1 MSRTRVVN
9 IKTVDIDKNNPDHV
23 YIGRANKNYEVTE
36 SKWANPFKVGEDG
49 TREQV
54 IQAYRE
60 WIKHQPELLN
70 SLEELRGKILF
81 CWCCPEACH
90 GHVLVE
96 LLEGKNELKI
106 HPAAELFPP
115 MTEAE
120 FLGLKED
127 IREHGQREDIV
138 VWQGQ
143 LIDGRHRLR
152 ACRELGIEPQ
162 VAELMD
168 ETDPWQ
174 YVVSHNLHRRHLTTA
189 QRAMVADKLASR
201 KQGEKKPDSGIPLSQ
216 PTQAEAAKLVNVSVD
231 SVKQARKI
239 RKTAK
244 PETVAAVERGEIT
257 LNAAVATVKPEVSQP
272 EKAKRK
278 PAQQEERRDMLDIFC
293 DIKEMVVEAMQQF
306 PEPQRSKIWPQLI
319 QQVTDEH
326 FRECEL
332 KPATPPTAATA
343 KAEPEASKASHDLE
357 GRVYSVT
364 LKLMPYLQQLNIGP
378 DSQPKFSK
386 ALKSLDEPGRDVALA
401 VLMHLESV
409 VGLAGQLSEILKPKR
424 KKPTTSG
431 NQ

>member
-1 MSRTRVVN
+1 MSGTRVVN
-9 IKTVDIDKNNPDHV
+9 IKTVDFDENNPDHV
-23 YIGRANKNYEVTE
+23 YIGRANKNYGLTG
-36 SKWANPFKVGEDG
+36 SKWANPFIIDKDG
-49 TREQV
+49 TRDEV
-54 IQAYRE
+54 TKAYRE
-60 WIKHQPELLN
+60 WVKHQPELMN

-90 GHVLVE
+90 GHVLIE
-96 LLEGKNELKI
+96 MLEGNTELKI

-189 QRAMVADKLASR
+189 QRAMVGDKLASR

-216 PTQAEAAKLVNVSVD
+216 PTQAEAAAMLNVSVD

-239 RKTAK
+239 RKTAT

-257 LNAAVATVKPEVSQP
+257 LNAAVETVKP
-272 EKAKRK
+272 
-278 PAQQEERRDMLDIFC
+278 
-293 DIKEMVVEAMQQF
+293 
-306 PEPQRSKIWPQLI
+306 
-319 QQVTDEH
+319 
-326 FRECEL
+326 
-332 KPATPPTAATA
+332 A
-343 KAEPEASKASHDLE
+343 KATEKPVAAKPTKADVIAVE
-357 GRVYSVT
+357 
-364 LKLMPYLQQLNIGP
+364 QQLDAMANYCTSADRIV
-378 DSQPKFSK
+378 DWFSQQSP
-386 ALKSLDEPGRDVALA
+386 
-401 VLMHLESV
+401 
-409 VGLAGQLSEILKPKR
+409 R
-424 KKPTTSG
+424 KKMAFIKKCHADADVIRLRSG
-431 NQ
+431 NQNSLMQVAHEALYRLTFQERGELICNQLLRMTPEEREMVYASVDHMMKKEKLDQLGS

>member
-1 MSRTRVVN
+1 MSTTVIN
-9 IKTVDIDKNNPDHV
+9 ILKDEHNDDDPNFV
-23 YIGRANKNYEVTE
+23 YIGRKNPRLGQSA
-36 SKWANPFKVGEDG
+36 SKWANPFVENTDG
-49 TREQV
+49 TRDEV
-54 IQAYRE
+54 IEKYRA
-60 WIKHQPELLN
+60 WIVQQPELMAALP
-70 SLEELRGKILF
+70 ELKGKVLG
-81 CWCCPEACH
+81 CYCKPKACH
-90 GHVLVE
+90 GDVLVE
-96 LLEGKNELKI
+96 LLEGNNELKI

-120 FLGLKED
+120 FLGLKQD

-216 PTQAEAAKLVNVSVD
+216 PTQAEAATMLNVSLD

-239 RKTAK
+239 RKTAT

-257 LNAAVATVKPEVSQP
+257 LNAAVATVKPVA
-272 EKAKRK
+272 AK
-278 PAQQEERRDMLDIFC
+278 P
-293 DIKEMVVEAMQQF
+293 
-306 PEPQRSKIWPQLI
+306 
-319 QQVTDEH
+319 
-326 FRECEL
+326 
-332 KPATPPTAATA
+332 ATA
-343 KAEPEASKASHDLE
+343 KAEAEASKASHDLE
-357 GRVYSVT
+357 GRVYSVM
-364 LKLMPYLQQLNIGP
+364 LKLMPHLQQMNIGP
-378 DSQPKFSK
+378 DAQPKISK
-386 ALKSLDEPGRDVALA
+386 ALKSLDEPGRDIVLA

-409 VGLAGQLSEILKPKR
+409 VGIADQLSEILKPKR

>member
-1 MSRTRVVN
+1 MTQTRVVN
-9 IKTVDIDKNNPDHV
+9 IKGVDFDASNPDHV
-23 YIGRANKNYEVTE
+23 YIGRANKNYEVAE

-60 WIKHQPELLN
+60 WIKHQPELVN

-90 GHVLVE
+90 GDVLVE
-96 LLEGKNELKI
+96 MLEANTELKI

-216 PTQAEAAKLVNVSVD
+216 PTQAEAAAMLNVSVD

-239 RKTAK
+239 RKTAT

-257 LNAAVATVKPEVSQP
+257 LNAAVATVKPEV
-272 EKAKRK
+272 K
-278 PAQQEERRDMLDIFC
+278 PATATADPDVENKSPTVIQIRRSLFKMGRD
-293 DIKEMVVEAMQQF
+293 KK
-306 PEPQRSKIWPQLI
+306 RHPQLI
-319 QQVTDEH
+319 QVATDALH
-326 FRECEL
+326 YL
-332 KPATPPTAATA
+332 TP
-343 KAEPEASKASHDLE
+343 KE
-357 GRVYSVT
+357 RVDWLSSR
-364 LKLMPYLQQLNIGP
+364 LMQMSDNDRIAV
-378 DSQPKFSK
+378 F
-386 ALKSLDEPGRDVALA
+386 RDVNQRIAG
-401 VLMHLESV
+401 V
-409 VGLAGQLSEILKPKR
+409 VYDE
-424 KKPTTSG
+424 
-431 NQ
+431 